1 MSWPRHNM
9 VPMVPDS
16 FRFTQPFL
24 PDPIMLAQMQS
35 LHIGNPIPFGGLS
48 TSGYPDPQGM
58 IQMRPPNL
66 SPFISSIPGP
76 ITVQSN
82 IGSESPYQNQ
92 PQNLF
97 VTSNI
102 ASHHE
107 KSIQDSSFP
116 ESNDYNQAIESR
128 NLSEQQAKANA
139 NLELANRLNM
149 NNNNIHQINNTQT
162 TGIANDPDS
171 FSEESGFWAKE
182 DDFPPL
188 K

>member
-1 MSWPRHNM
+1 M

-48 TSGYPDPQGM
+48 TSGYPYPQEM

-66 SPFISSIPGP
+66 SPFISSIPRP
-76 ITVQSN
+76 ITVQPN
-82 IGSESPYQNQ
+82 IGSDSQPYHSQ

-97 VTSNI
+97 VTTEI
-102 ASHHE
+102 ASHHD

-116 ESNDYNQAIESR
+116 DSNAYNQ
-128 NLSEQQAKANA
+128 
-139 NLELANRLNM
+139 
-149 NNNNIHQINNTQT
+149 
-162 TGIANDPDS
+162 
-171 FSEESGFWAKE
+171 F
-182 DDFPPL
+182 
-188 K
+188 